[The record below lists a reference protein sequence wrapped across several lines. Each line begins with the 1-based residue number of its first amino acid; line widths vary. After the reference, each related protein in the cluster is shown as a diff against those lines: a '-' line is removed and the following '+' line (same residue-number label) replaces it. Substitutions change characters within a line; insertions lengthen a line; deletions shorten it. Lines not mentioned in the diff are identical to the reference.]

1 MSIES
6 YEHGP
11 EEKSWAA
18 YFEALAHSQYFP
30 APLTRRNIVGEANLQ
45 FAVMQETVQCLLR
58 YRLSPSAAGRREMS
72 EALAWVNLHGNHDR
86 FSFDS
91 ICQVFEVDPGML
103 RQRLN
108 SIGRRFRSRSPFFR
122 R

>member
-6 YEHGP
+6 YEHSPGK
-11 EEKSWAA
+11 KSWAA
-18 YFEALAHSQYFP
+18 YFEALTRWQLFHPP
-30 APLTRRNIVGEANLQ
+30 ATHRDIPGQTNLQ
-45 FAVMQETVQCLLR
+45 FAVMEETVRCLLR

-72 EALAWVNLHGNHDR
+72 EAMAWVNLHGNHDR

-91 ICQVFEVDPGML
+91 ICQVFDIDPGML

-108 SIGRRFRSRSPFFR
+108 SISRRFRSRSPFFR

>member
-1 MSIES
+1 LSTEN
-6 YEHGP
+6 YEHSR

-18 YFEALAHSQYFP
+18 YFEALTHLQVLDSP
-30 APLTRRNIVGEANLQ
+30 VTRRKIAGKINLQ
-45 FAVMQETVQCLLR
+45 FAVMEETVRCLQR
-58 YRLSPSAAGRREMS
+58 FRLSPSAAGWREMS
-72 EALAWVNLHGNHDR
+72 EAMSWVNLHGNHDR

-91 ICQVFEVDPGML
+91 ICQALMVDSAVL

-108 SIGRRFRSRSPFFR
+108 SLSRRFISRSPFLR